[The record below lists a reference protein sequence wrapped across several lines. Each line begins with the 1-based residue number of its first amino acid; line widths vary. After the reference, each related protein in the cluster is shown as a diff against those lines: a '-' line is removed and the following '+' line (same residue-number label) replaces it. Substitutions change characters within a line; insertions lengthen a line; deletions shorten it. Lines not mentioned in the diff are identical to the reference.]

1 MKIDVERRDNIRAYH
16 SATHLLHESLRRV
29 LGTHVIQK
37 GSLVEADR
45 LRFDFSHIKPI
56 SPEEINKIET
66 FVNSMVDKKSDVK
79 TRIMTPKEAVDN
91 GALALFGEKYGN
103 EVEIV
108 SGGQK
113 DGADGYAKKFALE
126 FGMKYVEFPPAHY
139 SWNMHCKLP
148 ATKYNKPYYVTNYFK
163 RNKQIAEYSDIIVAF
178 IQKGV
183 ESRGTMNT
191 IHHAEKQ
198 KKLIKKTTR

>member
-1 MKIDVERRDNIRAYH
+1 MTTKIKIGIV
-16 SATHLLHESLRRV
+16 
-29 LGTHVIQK
+29 
-37 GSLVEADR
+37 GSR
-45 LRFDFSHIKPI
+45 SYTNKQRIKDLI
-56 SPEEINKIET
+56 FEIK
-66 FVNSMVDKKSDVK
+66 
-79 TRIMTPKEAVDN
+79 
-91 GALALFGEKYGN
+91 EKYGN

-178 IQKGV
+178 IPDGV
-183 ESRGTMNT
+183 ESKGTMNT
-191 IHHAEKQ
+191 ISHAERL
-198 KKLIKKTTR
+198 KKMIKIIN